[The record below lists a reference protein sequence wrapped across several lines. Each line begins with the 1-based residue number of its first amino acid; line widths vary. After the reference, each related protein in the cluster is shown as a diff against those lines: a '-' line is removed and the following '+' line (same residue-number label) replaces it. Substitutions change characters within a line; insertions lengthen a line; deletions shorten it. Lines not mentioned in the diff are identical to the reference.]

1 MRMKIRKTA
10 VILAAC
16 MGMNLLAGCNSEQQ
30 KTFNEAVKDLEQGS
44 YEYALDEFTQS
55 VNNGISLAVSYRGI
69 GICQMRLGN
78 YEDAISAFTSAL
90 SSDKVSKTMAKD
102 LYLYRATARLQAGL
116 LDDAMADCQ
125 TLAQKYEMDADCWFL
140 SGKVALAMDGYDEA
154 SSDFEQAYGEDSSY
168 DRAIQIYEAY
178 LEKDME
184 ADGTRYLEAVLST
197 EAKGTDDLCDRGRI
211 YYYMEDYANAKKELT
226 DASNQGS
233 QEALL
238 VLGLVYGAQQD
249 YANARSMYQQF
260 VNQKLEDTSRNQ
272 TQTAAPGYNG
282 LAVCDMAEGNYDSA
296 LENINNGI
304 SVAADDEMQ
313 SLLFNEIVIYE
324 KKLDF
329 STAQAK
335 AQEYVGM
342 YPDDEEAARELDFL
356 KSRTGTVQ

>member
-1 MRMKIRKTA
+1 
-10 VILAAC
+10 
-16 MGMNLLAGCNSEQQ
+16 MGMTLLAGCDSEQQ

-125 TLAQKYEMDADCWFL
+125 TLVQKYEMDADCWFL

-168 DRAIQIYEAY
+168 DRAIQIYETY

-184 ADGTRYLEAVLST
+184 ADGTRYLEAALSS
-197 EAKGTDDLCDRGRI
+197 EAKDAQDHCDRGRV
-211 YYYMEDYANAKKELT
+211 YYYMEDYSNAKKELLEAT
-226 DASNQGS
+226 KKDNT
-233 QEALL
+233 EALL
-238 VLGLVYGAQQD
+238 LLGMVYLAQD
-249 YANARSMYQQF
+249 DVENAQAMYKQYISA
-260 VNQKLEDTSRNQ
+260 VGDSAK
-272 TQTAAPGYNG
+272 GYNG
-282 LAVCDMAEGNYDSA
+282 LALCDIRSGDYDSA
-296 LENINNGI
+296 LDNITKGLPT
-304 SVAADDEMQ
+304 ATTDEMQ
-313 SLLFNEIVIYE
+313 SLLFNEIVAYE

-329 STAQAK
+329 ATALTK
-335 AQEYVGM
+335 VQEYIEM
-342 YPDDEEAARELDFL
+342 FPEDSAAKKERAFL
-356 KSRTGTVQ
+356 KTRTSSEG

>member
-10 VILAAC
+10 VMLAAC
-16 MGMNLLAGCNSEQQ
+16 MGMTLLAGCDSEQQ
-30 KTFNEAVKDLEQGS
+30 KTFNEAAKDLEQGS

-90 SSDKVSKTMAKD
+90 GSEKVSKTMAKD

-168 DRAIQIYEAY
+168 DRAIQIYETY

-184 ADGTRYLEAVLST
+184 ADGTRYLEAALSS
-197 EAKGTDDLCDRGRI
+197 EAKDTDDMCDRGRI
-211 YYYMEDYANAKKELT
+211 YCYMEDYGNAKTELT
-226 DASNQGS
+226 NASSKGS
-233 QEALL
+233 TEAVLL
-238 VLGLVYGAQQD
+238 LGMVYGAQQD
-249 YANARSMYQQF
+249 YVNARAMYQQYI
-260 VNQKLEDTSRNQ
+260 NKMQDNTEKNSTK
-272 TQTAAPGYNG
+272 TAASGYNG
-282 LAVCDMAEGNYDSA
+282 LAVCDIAEGNYDSA
-296 LENINNGI
+296 LENINSGI
-304 SVAADDEMQ
+304 AAASDNEMQ
-313 SLLFNEIVIYE
+313 SLLFNEIVVYE

-329 STAQAK
+329 STAQEK
-335 AQEYVGM
+335 AQSYVGM
-342 YPDDEEAARELDFL
+342 YPEDEEAAHELAFL
-356 KSRTGTVQ
+356 KSRTGAGE

>member
-1 MRMKIRKTA
+1 M
-10 VILAAC
+10 LAAC
-16 MGMNLLAGCNSEQQ
+16 MGMTLLAGCDSEQQ

-168 DRAIQIYEAY
+168 DRAIQIYETY

-184 ADGTRYLEAVLST
+184 ADGTRYLEAALSS
-197 EAKGTDDLCDRGRI
+197 EAKDTDDMCARGRI
-211 YYYMEDYANAKKELT
+211 YYYMEDYGNAKTELT
-226 DASNQGS
+226 N
-233 QEALL
+233 
-238 VLGLVYGAQQD
+238 AQRRFSFLEWFT
-249 YANARSMYQQF
+249 ARSRI
-260 VNQKLEDTSRNQ
+260 T
-272 TQTAAPGYNG
+272 
-282 LAVCDMAEGNYDSA
+282 
-296 LENINNGI
+296 
-304 SVAADDEMQ
+304 
-313 SLLFNEIVIYE
+313 
-324 KKLDF
+324 
-329 STAQAK
+329 
-335 AQEYVGM
+335 
-342 YPDDEEAARELDFL
+342 
-356 KSRTGTVQ
+356 

>member
-1 MRMKIRKTA
+1 
-10 VILAAC
+10 
-16 MGMNLLAGCNSEQQ
+16 
-30 KTFNEAVKDLEQGS
+30 
-44 YEYALDEFTQS
+44 
-55 VNNGISLAVSYRGI
+55 
-69 GICQMRLGN
+69 
-78 YEDAISAFTSAL
+78 
-90 SSDKVSKTMAKD
+90 
-102 LYLYRATARLQAGL
+102 
-116 LDDAMADCQ
+116 MADCQ
-125 TLAQKYEMDADCWFL
+125 MLAQNYDMDADCWFL
-140 SGKVALAMDGYDEA
+140 TGKVALAMDGYDEA
-154 SSDFEQAYGEDSSY
+154 SYDFEQAYGEDSSY
-168 DRAIQIYEAY
+168 DRAIQIYQAY

-238 VLGLVYGAQQD
+238 VLGMVYSAQQD

-282 LAVCDMAEGNYDSA
+282 LAVCDMAEGNFDSA

-342 YPDDEEAARELDFL
+342 YPDDEEAAKELDFL

>member
-1 MRMKIRKTA
+1 
-10 VILAAC
+10 
-16 MGMNLLAGCNSEQQ
+16 MGMTLLAGCDSEQQ

-168 DRAIQIYEAY
+168 DRAIQIYETS
-178 LEKDME
+178 LEKDQIS
-184 ADGTRYLEAVLST
+184 GSRPVL
-197 EAKGTDDLCDRGRI
+197 RG
-211 YYYMEDYANAKKELT
+211 
-226 DASNQGS
+226 QG
-233 QEALL
+233 
-238 VLGLVYGAQQD
+238 Y
-249 YANARSMYQQF
+249 R
-260 VNQKLEDTSRNQ
+260 
-272 TQTAAPGYNG
+272 
-282 LAVCDMAEGNYDSA
+282 
-296 LENINNGI
+296 
-304 SVAADDEMQ
+304 
-313 SLLFNEIVIYE
+313 
-324 KKLDF
+324 
-329 STAQAK
+329 
-335 AQEYVGM
+335 
-342 YPDDEEAARELDFL
+342 
-356 KSRTGTVQ
+356 

>member
-1 MRMKIRKTA
+1 
-10 VILAAC
+10 
-16 MGMNLLAGCNSEQQ
+16 MGLSLLAGCGDEKQQ
-30 KTFNEAVKDLEQGS
+30 IFKEAEKDLEQGS
-44 YEYALDEFTQS
+44 YDYALDEFTTS
-55 VNNGISLAVSYRGI
+55 VDNGIHLTTSYRGI
-69 GICQMRLGN
+69 GICQLRMGN
-78 YEDAISAFTSAL
+78 YEDAITAFTNAL
-90 SSDKVSKTMAKD
+90 GTEKVSKSVAKD
-102 LYLYRATARLQAGL
+102 LYLYRATARLQAGHL
-116 LDDAMADCQ
+116 EDAMADCQ
-125 TLAQKYEMDADCWFL
+125 VLAQNYDMDADCWFL
-140 SGKVALAMDGYDEA
+140 TGKVALAMDGYDEA

-238 VLGLVYGAQQD
+238 VLGMVYSAQQD

-342 YPDDEEAARELDFL
+342 YPDDEEAAKELDFL
-356 KSRTGTVQ
+356 KSRTSSVQ